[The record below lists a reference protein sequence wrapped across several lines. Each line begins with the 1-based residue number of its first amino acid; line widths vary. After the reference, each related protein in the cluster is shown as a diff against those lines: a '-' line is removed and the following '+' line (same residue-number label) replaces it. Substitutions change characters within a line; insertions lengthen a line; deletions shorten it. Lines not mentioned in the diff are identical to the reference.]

1 MLKIIFFIFLFYIF
15 NCRILTEENTKTNKI
30 DQKKNLILVAIT
42 NYKWNNLVIF
52 FKSYQKSNFENS
64 DFVVFSHNQD
74 EETIDK
80 MKSFGAI
87 IHPFPEELQNVNIT
101 ESRWKIYS
109 GFLKS
114 NLDKYNMVFICNVID
129 TLFQKDIFQYYKN
142 IKKSFIGMALED
154 AFLSRE
160 PINRDWIV
168 KSYGEEY
175 AKTLKNERVICISTI
190 WGTADKIIEFS
201 DKMYEVLSSEYSKQ
215 IYAVDQGVGN
225 YLIYHDKMF
234 KDCIIFSENRDGPV
248 MTLGSAHPSFI
259 NFDSDKNILN
269 TIGEVASVVYQYECH
284 YDLRKNAVMKYCPE
298 LEKEFFGKP
307 KSDVNI
313 TVFSILFFVG
323 VLFLSFFLGLL
334 YIYRYQI
341 TSLDG
346 KGRNKCKLDLLIDFF
361 R

>member
-52 FKSYQKSNFENS
+52 FKSYQKSNFENT

-160 PINRDWIV
+160 PINRGWLV
-168 KSYGEEY
+168 KSYEEEY
-175 AKTLKNERVICISTI
+175 AKTLKNERVIYIGTI
-190 WGTADKIIEFS
+190 WGTVDKIIEFS
-201 DKMYEVLSSEYSKQ
+201 DKMYEVMSSEYSKQ
-215 IYAVDQGVGN
+215 INAVDQGVGN

-248 MTLGSAHPSFI
+248 MTLGSAQPSFI

-323 VLFLSFFLGLL
+323 VLFFSFFLGLL

-346 KGRNKCKLDLLIDFF
+346 KGRNKCKLDLLINFF
-361 R
+361 